1 MIEICKIPSSDFPI
15 NGGVN
20 RHTAHTF
27 VQRQRAASRL
37 QTVFGE
43 RSEPLTDKLL
53 ARSEFWEKS
62 FDERSEPFAVFF
74 FFFKLGEIP
83 PQKCPKF
90 LSGWGMGNFPPSLPW
105 KNNEKCQR
113 TLYVYSVNNSDIIP
127 PKKFSCGTIAKKE
140 HTQKIYII

>member
-43 RSEPLTDKLL
+43 RSEPLVDKLL
-53 ARSEFWEKS
+53 ASQASFGRNNLTSEASLWQC
-62 FDERSEPFAVFF
+62 F

-127 PKKFSCGTIAKKE
+127 QNIFSCGEIAKKK
-140 HTQKIYII
+140 HTQNIYII